1 MTDTSDRDDQR
12 FGVPASAVVDSRPV
26 DPARPPEF
34 IEPVFEDDAPLD
46 LELDGSVQR
55 ERGRSLLD
63 PSTWVG
69 GRVALALSG
78 VLCGAAVLLV
88 VSQGVALLA
97 DVQALA
103 TPWREAVLVVAGL
116 AGLAIVFGAARLA
129 FALIRFG
136 TSPRL
141 SAKAIDELRTRRE
154 LRADAHRD
162 LEAAAGTLRGLL
174 AKTDPPGPGVLGVR
188 EADAE
193 SLALARRALLDDPWR
208 EDPGGWVARYRDE
221 YGSVVDSA
229 AKRLIRR
236 RATMVAAKTAV
247 LPGGALDTVVVLSH
261 AYMLTADLCKLYRLR
276 ADRVG
281 TAMILWRVLLG
292 TFIAGRIEDLTDEA
306 ARQLTGALRD
316 AAAGTVAKVSAGV
329 AGKVAGK
336 AAEGAVNGV
345 LTYRLGLAVMRQ
357 VRPID

>member
-12 FGVPASAVVDSRPV
+12 FGVPAAAVLDSRPV

-116 AGLAIVFGAARLA
+116 AGLAIVFGAAV
-129 FALIRFG
+129 
-136 TSPRL
+136 PYN
-141 SAKAIDELRTRRE
+141 
-154 LRADAHRD
+154 
-162 LEAAAGTLRGLL
+162 
-174 AKTDPPGPGVLGVR
+174 
-188 EADAE
+188 
-193 SLALARRALLDDPWR
+193 LALALRYD
-208 EDPGGWVARYRDE
+208 VA
-221 YGSVVDSA
+221 
-229 AKRLIRR
+229 IRIIHIP
-236 RATMVAAKTAV
+236 AWM
-247 LPGGALDTVVVLSH
+247 LCLGFVVL
-261 AYMLTADLCKLYRLR
+261 
-276 ADRVG
+276 
-281 TAMILWRVLLG
+281 
-292 TFIAGRIEDLTDEA
+292 F
-306 ARQLTGALRD
+306 
-316 AAAGTVAKVSAGV
+316 
-329 AGKVAGK
+329 
-336 AAEGAVNGV
+336 GAVGEW
-345 LTYRLGLAVMRQ
+345 
-357 VRPID
+357 P